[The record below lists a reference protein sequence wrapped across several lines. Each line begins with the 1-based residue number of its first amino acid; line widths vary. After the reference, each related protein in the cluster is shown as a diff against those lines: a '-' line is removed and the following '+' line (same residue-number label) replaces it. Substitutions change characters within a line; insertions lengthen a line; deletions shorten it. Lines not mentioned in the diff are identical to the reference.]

1 MGRTIIALVH
11 LGLFA
16 GLVIYGFVLL
26 AGGRINRGLTVLG
39 LMGAY
44 YALVIHKAV
53 LAEIERKRRLRKE
66 NKTRSMK

>member
-1 MGRTIIALVH
+1 MGRTIVALVH

-26 AGGRINRGLTVLG
+26 AGPTRGLTVLV

-44 YALVIHKAV
+44 YALVLHKAV
-53 LAEIERKRRLRKE
+53 LVEIERKRRLRKE